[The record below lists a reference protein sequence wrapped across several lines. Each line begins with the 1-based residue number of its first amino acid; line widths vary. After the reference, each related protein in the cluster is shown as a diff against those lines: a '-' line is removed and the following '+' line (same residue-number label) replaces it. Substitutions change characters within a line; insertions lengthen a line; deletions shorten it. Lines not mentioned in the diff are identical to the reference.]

1 MDRNSFR
8 NAAILHECDDD
19 VDLLYHCI
27 FFVSLF
33 SVSGFP
39 NLKEHISRNTLHISV
54 VATKFSVYVIY
65 TLIFIDG
72 L

>member
-19 VDLLYHCI
+19 VDLLYHCNFCI
-27 FFVSLF
+27 FIQCVWF
-33 SVSGFP
+33 SEF
-39 NLKEHISRNTLHISV
+39 KRTHFKKHISV